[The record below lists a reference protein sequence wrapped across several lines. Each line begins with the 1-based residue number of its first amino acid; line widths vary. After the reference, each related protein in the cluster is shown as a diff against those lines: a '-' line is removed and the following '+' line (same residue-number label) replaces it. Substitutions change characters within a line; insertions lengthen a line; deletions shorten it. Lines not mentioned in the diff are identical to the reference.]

1 VNGAAPDRHNW
12 FTPVPVKDRSKQ
24 PVGV

>member
-1 VNGAAPDRHNW
+1 VEGRQPDRHNW
-12 FTPVPVKDRSKQ
+12 FTHVQVKAKQ